1 MTVGEGGGVKKKNF
15 RRCRSS
21 IQFVV
26 VPNSPEGINFLIAR
40 YLTAKL
46 ITRFS
51 ATIEPMEKPTMGNQ

>member
-1 MTVGEGGGVKKKNF
+1 MTVGGGGDVKKKNV

-26 VPNSPEGINFLIAR
+26 VPYSPEGINFLVACN
-40 YLTAKL
+40 LTAKL

-51 ATIEPMEKPTMGNQ
+51 ATIEPMEKAMMGNQ